1 MITVTWLSLLLQCHE
16 VKVSKRGEIS
26 PELLSANI
34 DDVVAWTFDRR
45 KPNDVYMLGKGVC
58 NVSYNDS
65 LDRKGKKAVIKYDVN
80 EGFELD
86 AKAMA
91 GEVMKPR

>member
-1 MITVTWLSLLLQCHE
+1 MSLWLQCHE
-16 VKVSKRGEIS
+16 VKISKHGEIS

-34 DDVVAWTFDRR
+34 DDVVAWTFEKR

-58 NVSYNDS
+58 NVSYN
-65 LDRKGKKAVIKYDVN
+65 DRKGKKAVIKYDVN